1 MKEIETDLTEFEEID
16 IKTEEDKIEVES
28 PVEKDKHKTIDP
40 KPLLSERKSVIIA
53 MDSRLFNWGVDK
65 WDLITEIYFHVYC
78 IATFEVIFFFHYIVT
93 IEKDQMKMLINSF
106 ARNINKIIK
115 HNDIDLSND
124 YNAESAGE
132 VCEKIDNRFT
142 ITENYELEVYA
153 HNAISC
159 FTGLLGI
166 ILLIH
171 LYLYK
176 NMQKL
181 RYIFYK
187 TVVLLGIIGAFEY
200 VFFTN
205 IILDYKIID
214 RELAFCVFVSK
225 INQN

>member
-1 MKEIETDLTEFEEID
+1 MKEIETELEEID
-16 IKTEEDKIEVES
+16 IKSEEENKIEIEDS
-28 PVEKDKHKTIDP
+28 IEKHKEIDP
-40 KPLLSERKSVIIA
+40 KPLLNKPKRIFFMNNNLSSWIVTR
-53 MDSRLFNWGVDK
+53 

-78 IATFEVIFFFHYIVT
+78 IATFEVIFFFHYIVG

-124 YNAESAGE
+124 YNAETAGD
-132 VCEKIDNRFT
+132 VCDKIDNRFT

-153 HNAISC
+153 YNAISC

-176 NMQKL
+176 SIKKL
-181 RYIFYK
+181 RHIFCK
-187 TVVLLGIIGAFEY
+187 TMVLLGIIGVFEY
-200 VFFTN
+200 IFFTN
-205 IILDYKIID
+205 IILNYKIID
-214 RELAFCVFVSK
+214 RNLAFCVFVSK